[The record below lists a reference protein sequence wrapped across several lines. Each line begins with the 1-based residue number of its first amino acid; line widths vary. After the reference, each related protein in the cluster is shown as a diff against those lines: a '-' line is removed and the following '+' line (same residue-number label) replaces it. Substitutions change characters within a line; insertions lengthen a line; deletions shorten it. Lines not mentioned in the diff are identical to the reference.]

1 MARRRPRWT
10 SSRCAPLSTTTS
22 EPHVHLLLPHAQILG
37 SARDLDLHC
46 PAKVPACALPWVAT
60 LPPFSRPVRALAQG
74 PKCARFVT
82 CRRVAWCPA
91 PGCSFAVCCNGDFG
105 HEPLDIACKCGST
118 FCFACKEEAHRPVR
132 RRSPRRHHRHSSVR
146 PDCP

>member
-1 MARRRPRWT
+1 MSPTLTCSCLMPRSLNLQEAWT
-10 SSRCAPLSTTTS
+10 YI
-22 EPHVHLLLPHAQILG
+22 AQPMSL
-37 SARDLDLHC
+37 
-46 PAKVPACALPWVAT
+46 ACALPWVAT
-60 LPPFSRPVRALAQG
+60 LLPFSRPVRALARG

-91 PGCSFAVCCNGDFG
+91 PGCSFAARCNGDFG

-132 RRSPRRHHRHSSVR
+132 HCSPRRHHCRSSVR
-146 PDCP
+146 PDCS